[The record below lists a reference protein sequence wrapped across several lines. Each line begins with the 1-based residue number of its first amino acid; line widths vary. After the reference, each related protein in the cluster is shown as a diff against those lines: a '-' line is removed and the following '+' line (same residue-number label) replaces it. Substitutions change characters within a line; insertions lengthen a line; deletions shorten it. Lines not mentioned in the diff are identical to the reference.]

1 VIAFEPDKREFGKLE
16 NLPGPNATK
25 YLNVALG
32 NEKKVRDFYL
42 TRKHQVSSIFKPNRK
57 FLDRFPE
64 SERLDIVKTIQLE
77 TDTLD
82 SQLRQHQIEN
92 VDFVKLDTQGSEL
105 FILQGARRVLADS
118 VFGLE
123 IEVEFSSIYEGQPL
137 FSEVDTF
144 VRQFGFQL
152 FDLRPYYW
160 KREIGKDYGNP
171 KGQLVM
177 ADSLYLKGINS
188 FKMTL
193 DQISDIS
200 LKRSRIVRAIS
211 ICLLYGYLDYALE
224 IFNETRVLFTEIEA
238 DSLWHEVKKE
248 RPLSRTIPDFR
259 GRGRIANV
267 FYSVYKAIGDSY
279 HGWAMAGKTLGNLE

>member
-1 VIAFEPDKREFGKLE
+1 
-16 NLPGPNATK
+16 
-25 YLNVALG
+25 
-32 NEKKVRDFYL
+32 
-42 TRKHQVSSIFKPNRK
+42 
-57 FLDRFPE
+57 
-64 SERLDIVKTIQLE
+64 
-77 TDTLD
+77 
-82 SQLRQHQIEN
+82 
-92 VDFVKLDTQGSEL
+92 
-105 FILQGARRVLADS
+105 
-118 VFGLE
+118 
-123 IEVEFSSIYEGQPL
+123 
-137 FSEVDTF
+137 
-144 VRQFGFQL
+144 L